1 MVIGVRKS
9 PLNAGK
15 WSPPKEVGPNTFF
28 GYGRTTPSSNF
39 LCIQLREEFVPMNM
53 KKNGKGR
60 RAGVIATL
68 ASVLMFGS
76 AAGVAAGVNET
87 ENVPWSSLEMS
98 QLETREAFLISDA
111 RWDDTR
117 MVLLDAASNIGG
129 SSVPYARPDRNRHWI
144 CDDCEFH
151 VGLGGTY
158 HSFEATGGEVIP
170 LTMTWDRGRW
180 EAGVFHFSQQTS
192 TDNDQNVERLVA
204 RPYWGASVSRRFKFY
219 ERGPL
224 RAIFGFGLSYR
235 TEQDVLSATH
245 WNFSS
250 QLGLR
255 FQSPLFPAIFE
266 LSARHWSNG
275 GVRTP
280 NRGQDFTIL
289 TVRFDR

>member
-1 MVIGVRKS
+1 
-9 PLNAGK
+9 
-15 WSPPKEVGPNTFF
+15 
-28 GYGRTTPSSNF
+28 
-39 LCIQLREEFVPMNM
+39 MN
-53 KKNGKGR
+53 
-60 RAGVIATL
+60 RAGVIAAL
-68 ASVLMFGS
+68 AGALLFGS
-76 AAGVAAGVNET
+76 SAGMAASLSEVDLAPWVA
-87 ENVPWSSLEMS
+87 LDLS
-98 QLETREAFLISDA
+98 Q
-111 RWDDTR
+111 
-117 MVLLDAASNIGG
+117 LLDATTNAGG
-129 SSVPYARPDRNRHWI
+129 TPVPYVRPEPPHHSI
-144 CDDCEFH
+144 CDDCEFQ

-180 EAGVFHFSQQTS
+180 EAGLFHFGEQTS
-192 TDNDQNVERLVA
+192 TDNEENVERLVA
-204 RPYWGASVSRRFKFY
+204 HPYWGASLSRRFKLY

-235 TEQDVLSATH
+235 TETDVLSATH

-250 QLGLR
+250 QFGLR
-255 FQSPLFPAIFE
+255 FHSAQFPAIFE